1 MLNAQM
7 LRNTEYD
14 NDDLRSNYDRELVH
28 LAVAEAEIKHG
39 LHKKNG
45 DFVRNFI
52 NEQKFYIK
60 TGNGVSEKYYENT
73 EALPIYGLG
82 QGIAWAGPAWIIASN
97 TIVNAKKSKCVGMI
111 FRDPITNTIVEKM
124 QDMFVDDRAA
134 GCNTTMENRTILQQ
148 AEHNFQDHVDLVNVT
163 GGDIALDKCDFYHVE
178 YIFENGEAVVV
189 GMEKQQSKYV
199 SRTLR
204 VEDWF
209 KSCN

>member
-1 MLNAQM
+1 MN
-7 LRNTEYD
+7 
-14 NDDLRSNYDRELVH
+14 
-28 LAVAEAEIKHG
+28 
-39 LHKKNG
+39 KN
-45 DFVRNFI
+45 FT
-52 NEQKFYIK
+52 KA
-60 TGNGVSEKYYENT
+60 GNGVSDKYYENT

-97 TIVNAKKSKCVGMI
+97 TIVNAKKSKCIGMI

-178 YIFENGEAVVV
+178 YVFENGEAVVV
-189 GMEKQQSKYV
+189 GMEKQQSKLCIKDPKSGRMVQIVQLDVDEEHETLGCYV
-199 SRTLR
+199 NPIEVTLI
-204 VEDWF
+204 
-209 KSCN
+209 